1 MYQVER
7 GVCEMSETLAK
18 TEEIVKKA
26 KSLGADEVLA
36 KTTFGKYRQVRFSN
50 NQVDITVAWDD
61 YVIDLVLAWQKRVVA
76 TQIHNFEMVD
86 AEVKKLFG
94 LAKVSQQNPMF
105 GGFAKGKFK
114 YATPKPDAK
123 LAGLENP
130 TDYVFEA
137 VEAAKKEVGSDID
150 SGGILFTKFED
161 VCFASSEGPVGVD
174 SRSAIEFSIR
184 AFAQREASGHGVEC
198 SSTLKGFNSARAG
211 TKAGMIAKM
220 ARNPKIGEEDV
231 YDVIFDPLIF
241 GSSLGVW
248 GGMTSAFSILV
259 QMSVFVD
266 KLGKKV
272 APEIVTLRDNP
283 ASYSMANRVFDDE
296 GYPAKENVLIDHGVL
311 KGYLHNT
318 STAKMFKTETTGN
331 AGLVA
336 PNPWSIEMDA
346 GDISKDELFKEVKR
360 GLYLTNTWYTR
371 FQNYA
376 KGDFST
382 IPRDGI
388 FLVENGEVTQS
399 LKDLRISDNVLTML
413 GNVAAISKERQHV
426 HWWGEADPPSLSPYV
441 LIKNVHMTRSK

>member
-1 MYQVER
+1 
-7 GVCEMSETLAK
+7 MSDALNK
-18 TEEIVKKA
+18 TEEMVRKA

-36 KTTFGKYRQVRFSN
+36 RTTFGKYRQVRFSN

-61 YVIDLVLAWQKRVVA
+61 YVTDVSLAWKKRVVA
-76 TQIHNFEMVD
+76 TQIHDFKDVD
-86 AEVKKLFG
+86 ASLAKLME
-94 LAKVSQQNPMF
+94 LAKVSKENPMF

-114 YATPKPDAK
+114 YATPKPDKK
-123 LAGLENP
+123 LLDLENP

-137 VEAAKKEVGSDID
+137 VEAAKKEIGPDID

-161 VCFASSEGPVGVD
+161 VYLASSEGPVGAD

-184 AFAQREASGHGVEC
+184 AFAQREASGHSVEC
-198 SSTLKGFNSARAG
+198 SSSLKDFKPARAG
-211 TKAGMIAKM
+211 TKAGELAKL
-220 ARNPKIGEEDV
+220 AKNPKIGDDGA

-248 GGMTSAFSILV
+248 GQMVSAFSVLV
-259 QMSVFVD
+259 QMSVFVN
-266 KLGKKV
+266 KVGLTV
-272 APEIVTLRDNP
+272 APKIVSMRDNP
-283 ASYSMANRVFDDE
+283 GAYSMANRVFDDE
-296 GYPAKENVLIDHGVL
+296 GVPAKENVFIDHGVL

-318 STAKMFKTETTGN
+318 STAKIFKTETTGN

-336 PNPWSIEMDA
+336 PNAWSLEMDA
-346 GDISKDELFKEVKR
+346 GNMSKDELFKEVKK

-388 FLVENGEVTQS
+388 FLVENGEIKQS
-399 LKDLRISDNVLTML
+399 LKDLRVSDNCLTML
-413 GNVAAISKERQHV
+413 GNITAISKERQHV

-441 LIKNVHMTRSK
+441 LIKDVHMTKSK